1 MTTENFA
8 QWLEKKYIEWISKSG
23 RRRTLAEFSDFVGIP
38 RPLLSRYLNGSR
50 VPKYS
55 NADQIAAQLGQEVYA
70 VLGYRSP
77 DDMLRGL
84 QDHWNL
90 LNDRERAQIEKI
102 IDRLEKG

>member
-1 MTTENFA
+1 MTTENFS
-8 QWLEKKYIEWISKSG
+8 QWLEKKYIEWISESG
-23 RRRTLAEFSDFVGIP
+23 RRRTLAEFSDFLRIP

-55 NADQIAAQLGQEVYA
+55 NADQIAAHLGPEVYT

-77 DDMLRGL
+77 DEMLLSL
-84 QDHWNL
+84 QSHWNL

-102 IDRLEKG
+102 VDRLERK